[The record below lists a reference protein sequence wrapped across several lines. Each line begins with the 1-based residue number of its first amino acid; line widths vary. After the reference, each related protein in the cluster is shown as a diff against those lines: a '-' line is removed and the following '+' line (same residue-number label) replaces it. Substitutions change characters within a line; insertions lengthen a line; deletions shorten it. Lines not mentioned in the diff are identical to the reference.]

1 MTNSET
7 PNQTTS
13 KTLDTCISEVTVYSD
28 RARVTRRC
36 AVELNGA
43 ERQLIIT
50 GLPVILEPES
60 VRVTGEGT
68 VAVRLLAVRTD
79 RIYATEPVA
88 EKVAQLTQQIQEIEE
103 QKRTIKDVLSSL
115 QLQHKFIQELSE
127 KSVDRFSRGLAQQQ
141 VGLNETSE
149 LLNFL
154 GQHYS
159 NYATT
164 IAQREKEQHQLEKQ
178 IQVLRQ
184 QLQQVQTP
192 LPQESFSIIVAIEPS
207 GAGNFELELSYL
219 VTDARWTPLYDL
231 RVNTTAERLNLSYL
245 AEVKQNTGEDWF
257 GVSLTLST
265 AKPGLGTL
273 PPKLNPWYID
283 VQNPSYNAPQ
293 FLVTGV
299 RRRRK
304 VTAENQLRAYEV
316 DTFGD
321 DDYEGALLDESQKRA
336 EESISPPR
344 VQAET
349 VTAVTSTSGGTVTFE
364 IGGNSD
370 IPSDGTPHKITIFN
384 DNYPC
389 RKEYVAMPSLV
400 SFSYLQANVTNP
412 ATGATLLPGKANIFR
427 DNTFVGTTQLEN
439 VSPGQDFTINLG
451 IDEGLKI
458 ERELVERKVDKK
470 IIFDRRRTTYAY
482 RLKIANLQEQET
494 TLKLTE
500 QLPVSRNE
508 QLKVHLTQT
517 NPKIQQGE
525 MGLLEWSLTLP
536 PQSKQEIY
544 YQFTVEHSPSLTVA
558 GLDV

>member
-7 PNQTTS
+7 PNQATN
-13 KTLDTCISEVTVYSD
+13 KTLDTRISEVTVYSD

-36 AVELNGA
+36 AVELSGA
-43 ERQLIIT
+43 ERQLVIT
-50 GLPVILEPES
+50 GLPVILQPES
-60 VRVTGEGT
+60 VRVTGAGT

-88 EKVAQLTQQIQEIEE
+88 EKVAQLTQQIQEIQE
-103 QKRTIKDVLSSL
+103 QKRTIKDVLASL

-127 KSVDRFSRGLAQQQ
+127 KSVDRFSRGLAKQQ

-154 GQHYS
+154 GQNYS
-159 NYATT
+159 EYATT
-164 IAQREKEQHQLEKQ
+164 IAQHEKEHHQLEKQ
-178 IQVLRQ
+178 LQVLYQ

-207 GAGNFELELSYL
+207 GAGNFDLELSYL
-219 VTDARWTPLYDL
+219 VTNAKWTPLYDL
-231 RVNTTAERLNLSYL
+231 RVNTTANILNLSYL
-245 AEVKQNTGEDWF
+245 AEVQQNTGEDWL

-283 VQNPSYNAPQ
+283 VQNPSYNAPE
-293 FLVTGV
+293 FLQR

-304 VTAENQLRAYEV
+304 VTAANQLSSDEG
-316 DTFGD
+316 DTFGY
-321 DDYEGALLDESQKRA
+321 DDYEGAVIDDSQRRA
-336 EESISPPR
+336 EESISPPS

-349 VTAVTSTSGGTVTFE
+349 VAAVASTSGGTVTFE

-370 IPSDGTPHKITIFN
+370 IPSDGTPQKITIFN

-389 RKEYVAMPSLV
+389 RKEYVAIPRLV

-412 ATGATLLPGKANIFR
+412 PNGATLLPGKANIFR
-427 DNTFVGTTQLEN
+427 DETFVGTTQLEN
-439 VSPGQDFTINLG
+439 VSPGQEFKINLG

-458 ERELVERKVDKK
+458 DRDLVERKVDKK
-470 IIFDRRRTTYAY
+470 IIFDRRRTTYGY
-482 RLKIANLQEQET
+482 RLKIANLQDQET

-500 QLPVSRNE
+500 QLPVSWNE

-517 NPKIQQGE
+517 NPKIQQSE

-544 YQFTVEHSPSLTVA
+544 YQFTVEHPPSLKVA

>member
-7 PNQTTS
+7 PNQATN
-13 KTLDTCISEVTVYSD
+13 KTLDTRISEVTVYSD

-36 AVELNGA
+36 AVELSGA
-43 ERQLIIT
+43 ERQLVIT
-50 GLPVILEPES
+50 GLPVILQRES
-60 VRVTGEGT
+60 VRVTGAGT

-88 EKVAQLTQQIQEIEE
+88 EKVAQLTQQIQEIQE
-103 QKRTIKDVLSSL
+103 QKRTIKDVLASL

-127 KSVDRFSRGLAQQQ
+127 KSVDRFSRGLAKQQ

-154 GQHYS
+154 GQNYS
-159 NYATT
+159 EYATT
-164 IAQREKEQHQLEKQ
+164 IAQHEKEHHQLEKQ
-178 IQVLRQ
+178 LQVLYQ

-192 LPQESFSIIVAIEPS
+192 LPKESFSIIVAIEPS
-207 GAGNFELELSYL
+207 GAGNFDLELSYL
-219 VTDARWTPLYDL
+219 VTNAKWTPLYDL
-231 RVNTTAERLNLSYL
+231 RVNTTANILNLSYL
-245 AEVKQNTGEDWF
+245 AEVQQNTGEDWL

-273 PPKLNPWYID
+273 PPKLDPWYID
-283 VQNPSYNAPQ
+283 SIFDQPELLPSAKPRMLLLSREKSEPN
-293 FLVTGV
+293 LSLLN
-299 RRRRK
+299 
-304 VTAENQLRAYEV
+304 ENI
-316 DTFGD
+316 
-321 DDYEGALLDESQKRA
+321 LLDESQRRA
-336 EESISPPR
+336 EESQFSPP

-349 VTAVTSTSGGTVTFE
+349 VAAVASTSGGTVTFQ

-370 IPSDGTPHKITIFN
+370 IPSDGTPHNITIFN
-384 DNYPC
+384 DNYSC
-389 RKEYVAMPSLV
+389 RKEYVSIPRLV

-412 ATGATLLPGKANIFR
+412 PNGATLLPGKANIFR
-427 DNTFVGTTQLEN
+427 DETFVGTTQLEN
-439 VSPGQDFTINLG
+439 VSPGQEFKINLG

-458 ERELVERKVDKK
+458 GRDLVERKVDKK
-470 IIFDRRRTTYAY
+470 IIFDRRRTTYGY
-482 RLKIANLQEQET
+482 RLKIANLQDQET

-517 NPKIQQGE
+517 NPKIQQSE

-544 YQFTVEHSPSLTVA
+544 YQFTVEHPPSLKVA